1 MERSPGTADGA
12 VVKGAWKSFARCTV
26 AEGTSSRGE
35 SSGDSWQPRGDFP
48 PHRLPRAFCFRAD
61 AARHRPRVLPFYE
74 GSLPEGACA
83 HLHARARARTRTS
96 RRCFLKGLS
105 AVVCFVPCGHLAFC
119 ELHLE
124 SVPACPSNVTGT
136 GKVIIS
142 IRTSE
147 FGLLLVNLTVPYIY

>member
-26 AEGTSSRGE
+26 AEGTSR
-35 SSGDSWQPRGDFP
+35 
-48 PHRLPRAFCFRAD
+48 
-61 AARHRPRVLPFYE
+61 
-74 GSLPEGACA
+74 
-83 HLHARARARTRTS
+83 RARAVEIPGSRAGTFRRIGFRVLFAFVLTRLVTVPESSRFMRAHFQKGPVHTCTRARAHTRTS

>member
-1 MERSPGTADGA
+1 MVQSLRGRGKASHAAPLPKERAAGARAVEIPGSRAGTFRRIGFR
-12 VVKGAWKSFARCTV
+12 VLFAFVLTRLV
-26 AEGTSSRGE
+26 IVPESSR
-35 SSGDSWQPRGDFP
+35 FM
-48 PHRLPRAFCFRAD
+48 RAHFQKGLCT
-61 AARHRPRVLPFYE
+61 L
-74 GSLPEGACA
+74 
-83 HLHARARARTRTS
+83 ARTRTRPRTS

>member
-1 MERSPGTADGA
+1 MVQSLRGRGKASHAAPLPKERAAGARAVEIPGSRAGTFRRIGFR
-12 VVKGAWKSFARCTV
+12 VLFAFVLTRLV
-26 AEGTSSRGE
+26 IVPESSR
-35 SSGDSWQPRGDFP
+35 FM
-48 PHRLPRAFCFRAD
+48 RAHFKKGPVHTCT
-61 AARHRPRVLPFYE
+61 
-74 GSLPEGACA
+74 
-83 HLHARARARTRTS
+83 HARAHTRTS

-105 AVVCFVPCGHLAFC
+105 DVVCFVPCGHLAFC